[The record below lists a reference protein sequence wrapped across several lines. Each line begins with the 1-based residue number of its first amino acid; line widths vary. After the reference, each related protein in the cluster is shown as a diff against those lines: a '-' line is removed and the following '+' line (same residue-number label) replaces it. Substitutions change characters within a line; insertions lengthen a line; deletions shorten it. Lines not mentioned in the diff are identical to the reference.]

1 LDQRILEKVPL
12 RKLGETMRKSRFSVE
27 PMERILRECDS
38 KSVADVAKKHGV
50 SEQTLY
56 IWRKKFG
63 TMEVADTRRLKG
75 LEIENAR
82 LKKLIAER
90 DLEIEVMKEIA
101 AKKW

>member
-1 LDQRILEKVPL
+1 MREELPL
-12 RKLGETMRKSRFSVE
+12 RQLGENMRKSRFTDEQMVK
-27 PMERILRECDS
+27 ILRECDS
-38 KSVADVAKKHGV
+38 KPVAEVAKKHGV

-63 TMEVADTRRLKG
+63 TMEVADAKRLKG
-75 LEIENAR
+75 LEAENAR
-82 LKKLIAER
+82 LKKLVAER